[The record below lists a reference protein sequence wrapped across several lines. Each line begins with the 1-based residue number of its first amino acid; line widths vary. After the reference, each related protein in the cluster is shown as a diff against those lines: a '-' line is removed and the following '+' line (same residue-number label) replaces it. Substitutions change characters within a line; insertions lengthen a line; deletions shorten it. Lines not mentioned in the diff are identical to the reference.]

1 MKGNEMSINQ
11 KLKRKGIM
19 SLAAVGAAAVWLILW
34 SLFPMEWYSLFFAS
48 TVGSYVQ
55 IVLLCTVLILPFCWI
70 MSIITSADVSSLLN
84 YIVNLVFM
92 MLILFLFSAFRY
104 SMPWL
109 VAIAAVLHIG
119 AMVWVYGSA
128 EKYKTGRISLKH
140 KEEPV
145 PEGIKMIKKQ
155 PLITIMWAA
164 IYTIAI
170 NALNIFLF
178 WKMAYIYYS

>member
-1 MKGNEMSINQ
+1 MKEITINQ

-19 SLAAVGAAAVWLILW
+19 ALAAVGAAVLW
-34 SLFPMEWYSLFFAS
+34 VVLWMLFPMEWYSLFFAS
-48 TVGSYVQ
+48 TVGSYIQ
-55 IVLLCTVLILPFCWI
+55 IVLLCTVIILPLCYI
-70 MSIITSADVSSLLN
+70 MSIITSADISSALN
-84 YIVNLVFM
+84 YIVSLIFM

-109 VAIAAVLHIG
+109 VAIAVVLHIG

-164 IYTIAI
+164 IYVLAA

-178 WKMAYIYYS
+178 WKIAYIYYS

>member
-1 MKGNEMSINQ
+1 MKEKTIAQ

-19 SLAAVGAAAVWLILW
+19 ALAAVGAAVLWIILW
-34 SLFPMEWYSLFFAS
+34 MLFPMEWYSLFFAS
-48 TVGSYVQ
+48 TAGSYIQ
-55 IVLLCTVLILPFCWI
+55 IALLCTVIILPLCYI
-70 MSIITSADVSSLLN
+70 MSVITSADISSALN
-84 YIVNLVFM
+84 YIVNLIFM
-92 MLILFLFSAFRY
+92 MGILFLFSAFRY

-109 VAIAAVLHIG
+109 VAIAAVLHMG

-164 IYTIAI
+164 IYTLAA

-178 WKMAYIYYS
+178 WQMAYIYYS